1 MLNAS
6 EYEAVAAYED
16 DIAVSASEAVAA
28 YEALVAAGITPS
40 IPLKFAIATPV
51 EGVAKYISALFSST
65 A

>member
-6 EYEAVAAYED
+6 EYEAVAAYE
-16 DIAVSASEAVAA
+16 
-28 YEALVAAGITPS
+28 ALVATGTTPS

-51 EGVAKYISALFSST
+51 EGVAKYISALFSSI